1 MRNWPVLLL
10 LCLPAAA
17 AENAAYDSNGRI
29 IALLSDAED
38 VEVASSI
45 VAVLPSG
52 KRIPLQVRRA
62 GIGATRQGST
72 LAWSMALDLPD
83 GGKGRIELK
92 SEEDAGGVRYTSAIS
107 AQTALEVDA
116 IEFVLDAPR
125 AVFLNGS
132 ATPEGA
138 QPIPLAS
145 VRGAG
150 PVLYRGDVAALH
162 LRDATGA
169 LALDIGFDKPIATL
183 LVDRWDATGRSFQT
197 RAAIVRG
204 PLASGAT
211 ATLTSSLRLANT
223 PATPA
228 PARLVLDNSKPP
240 R

>member
-17 AENAAYDSNGRI
+17 AEKAAYDSNGRI
-29 IALLSDAED
+29 IAMLSDAED
-38 VEVASSI
+38 VEVASRI

-62 GIGATRQGST
+62 GSGAARQGNS

-92 SEEDAGGVRYTSAIS
+92 SEEDAAGVRYTSTIS

-125 AVFLNGS
+125 ALFLNGR
-132 ATPEGA
+132 AAAEGA

-145 VRGAG
+145 VRTAG
-150 PVLYRGDVAALH
+150 PVLYRGDLTALRLQDAA
-162 LRDATGA
+162 GV
-169 LALDIGFDKPIATL
+169 LALDIGFDKPIPTS
-183 LVDRWDATGRSFQT
+183 LVDR
-197 RAAIVRG
+197 
-204 PLASGAT
+204 
-211 ATLTSSLRLANT
+211 
-223 PATPA
+223 
-228 PARLVLDNSKPP
+228 
-240 R
+240 